1 MQIKISKTT
10 IPLLLLV
17 GFYPFMSF
25 AQQLNP
31 VLKELINKGLHKSHT
46 ANIYNLDAQ
55 KAKIDQKLAKSVFLP
70 NVTFNGS
77 FVHLNEPIT
86 FDNDTQ
92 NLLMGTQKLLIK
104 EAIGIP
110 FNSAIPSSIPIKN
123 VPNLQ
128 DENLLKAAVDVD
140 WVLFSGFQ
148 ASNALKASKHK
159 EASLTYLGIAEKD
172 KIALKIIETYDQL
185 ALVYASKKVLS
196 ISEKYLNEQEHFV
209 KKAIENGLATPIS
222 RKKIEVAQQQLAS
235 KKLAFNQNKT
245 LLIAVLEQ
253 LTGEK
258 ISHLKLIN
266 PQLFPLTFNQN
277 LLENN
282 FKNTNDTPNEIR
294 NEIKALKE
302 AEKATLYK
310 AKMEKNNFIPKIALK
325 GHYEFLEDD
334 LSLLDPKWYVG
345 VGVKWNAFDG
355 FKTTLN
361 SKKALIEN
369 LKYKEQRKQA
379 QEMIALSLVKATLDY
394 ESSVQNITISEKEID
409 LTNATYNM
417 INTQYKN
424 NLAPINDVLDALTD
438 LEKANFKL
446 QESYFKQRRAITN
459 LLHAKGILTSFY
471 N

>member
-1 MQIKISKTT
+1 MLTKISKTYILLIFLIGFNPLT
-10 IPLLLLV
+10 IFSQHLD
-17 GFYPFMSF
+17 S
-25 AQQLNP
+25 
-31 VLKELINKGLHKSHT
+31 VLKKLINKGLHKSHT
-46 ANIYNLDAQ
+46 ASIYNLDAQ

-159 EASLTYLGIAEKD
+159 EASLTYLEIAEKD

-196 ISEKYLNEQEHFV
+196 VSEKYLNEQEHFV
-209 KKAIENGLATPIS
+209 KQAIKNGLATPIS

-253 LTGEK
+253 LTSEK
-258 ISHLKLIN
+258 ISRLKLIS

-277 LLENN
+277 LSENN

-310 AKMEKNNFIPKIALK
+310 AKMEKSNFIPKIALK

-394 ESSVQNITISEKEID
+394 EFSVQNITISEKEID
-409 LTNATYNM
+409 LTNATYDM